1 MIDWDELLN
10 FEKTTDEQL
19 EDGAKMVR
27 DLYMSFVKV
36 GFNDEQ
42 ALAITISMLSMLN
55 SMIAMIIK
63 EGDL

>member
-42 ALAITISMLSMLN
+42 ALAITISMLN

>member
-42 ALAITISMLSMLN
+42 ALAIIISMLN

>member
-1 MIDWDELLN
+1 
-10 FEKTTDEQL
+10 
-19 EDGAKMVR
+19 MVR